1 MEDKMT
7 QPAQAMPVSSFMSS
21 EIGELAAALAAAQ
34 GGFTF
39 AAKDS
44 VADMGTRGGRRKYAD
59 LQSVLE
65 AVRDGLAKNGLA
77 VIQAPMPNASGITLR
92 TTLAHKSGQWIASE
106 LILPNDKMGGIQGMG
121 SALTYAR
128 RYALAAMV
136 GVAQDDDDGEAAMA
150 ASKAAEK
157 QHIAGDRKRAK
168 DSNPDPLTDKQQKAI
183 CAHLTRQFGSD
194 RAACLAELSQ
204 FFGTSISSTNALTKA
219 QASEYLNAINNQGE

>member
-1 MEDKMT
+1 MEDKNT
-7 QPAQAMPVSSFMSS
+7 QPMPMTTSAFMS
-21 EIGELAAALAAAQ
+21 ENIGELAAALAAAQ
-34 GGFTF
+34 GEFTF
-39 AAKDS
+39 AVKGS
-44 VADMGTRGGRRKYAD
+44 VADMGMKGGRRSYAD
-59 LQSVLE
+59 LQSVID
-65 AVRDGLAKNGLA
+65 AVRNGLSKNGIA
-77 VIQAPMPNASGITLR
+77 VIQAPMPNTSGITLR

-106 LILPNDKMGGIQGMG
+106 LTLPNDRMGGIQGMG

-136 GVAQDDDDGEAAMA
+136 GVAQDDDDGAAAMA

>member
-1 MEDKMT
+1 MEDKNT
-7 QPAQAMPVSSFMSS
+7 QPMPVTTSAFMS
-21 EIGELAAALAAAQ
+21 ENIGELAAALAAAQ
-34 GGFTF
+34 GELTF
-39 AAKDS
+39 AVKDS
-44 VADMGTRGGRRKYAD
+44 VADMGMKGGRRSYAD
-59 LQSVLE
+59 LQSVID
-65 AVRDGLAKNGLA
+65 AVRNGLSKNGIA
-77 VIQAPMPNASGITLR
+77 VIQAPMPNTSGITLR

-106 LILPNDKMGGIQGMG
+106 LTLPNDRMGGIQGMG

-136 GVAQDDDDGEAAMA
+136 GVAQDDDDGAAAMA

>member
-1 MEDKMT
+1 MEDKNT
-7 QPAQAMPVSSFMSS
+7 QPMPMTTSAFMS
-21 EIGELAAALAAAQ
+21 ENIGELAAALAAAQ
-34 GGFTF
+34 GEFTF
-39 AAKDS
+39 AVKDS
-44 VADMGTRGGRRKYAD
+44 VADMGMKGGRRSYAD
-59 LQSVLE
+59 LQSVID
-65 AVRDGLAKNGLA
+65 AVRNGLSKNGIA
-77 VIQAPMPNASGITLR
+77 VIQAPMPNTSGITLR

-106 LILPNDKMGGIQGMG
+106 LTLPNDRMGGIQGMG